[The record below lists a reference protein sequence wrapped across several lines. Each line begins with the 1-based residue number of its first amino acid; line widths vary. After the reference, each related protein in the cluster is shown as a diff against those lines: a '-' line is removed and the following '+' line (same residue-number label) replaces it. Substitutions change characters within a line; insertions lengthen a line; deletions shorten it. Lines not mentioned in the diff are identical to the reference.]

1 MNSFC
6 FSGKV
11 WQLGD
16 NVDTDAILPARF
28 LNLTTEKELGHHFMQ
43 DVLPELAEQI
53 RPGDILVAGENFGC
67 GSSREHAP
75 MAIRGCG
82 VPCVVAA
89 SFSRLFFRN
98 AINLG
103 LPALTVREAGQIL
116 EGSRLRVDCMSGE
129 VRDLGRNILYAGVPL
144 SGFLLEV
151 LSLGGLVSYMEE
163 KHRRQQGGYA
173 ADENIGP

>member
-1 MNSFC
+1 MNNFC
-6 FSGKV
+6 FSGRV
-11 WQLGD
+11 WRLGD

-43 DVLPELAEQI
+43 DALPELAKQI

-75 MAIRGCG
+75 LAIRGCG
-82 VPCVVAA
+82 VSCVVAS

-103 LPALTVREAGQIL
+103 LPALTVCEAGQIL
-116 EGSRLRVDCMSGE
+116 EGSQLRVDCMSGE
-129 VRDLGRNILYAGVPL
+129 VRELGRNIPYNGVPL

-151 LSLGGLVSYMEE
+151 LSSGGLVSYLEE
-163 KHRRQQGGYA
+163 KRQWQ
-173 ADENIGP
+173 